1 MENDHMKDFFEF
13 SAKFALGAFGIAS
26 FVALTGLAAIVGG

>member
-1 MENDHMKDFFEF
+1 MKDFFEF

-26 FVALTGLAAIVGG
+26 FVALTGLAAM